1 MASKYAVEVN
11 DVSKMFKLYHENV
24 RSLKEKVLFFNKR
37 GYEEFWA
44 LKDIDIQV
52 EPGETLGIIG
62 ANGSGK
68 STLLK
73 LTTRILYPT
82 TGKVLTNGTI
92 AALLELG
99 AGFQP
104 DLTGRENVYLNASIL
119 GFSKKE
125 VDKRFDAIVHFAE
138 MERFIDNHVRNY
150 SSGMYIRLGFAVAI
164 NVDPEILIIDE
175 VLSVGDEAFQRKCIE
190 RIEDIQEEGKT
201 IIFVTHNVEITRE
214 ICSRVVMLE
223 SGKIVKQG
231 KPRDVVN
238 YYHQTMESLDSE
250 RAERGNRKMEV
261 LGVALLNDEDVGVN
275 DFNTGENMKIRV
287 AYRATEPI
295 EDPVFGFSIDDYR
308 GFTAYG
314 TNTRLK
320 GVELGT
326 IEGDG
331 FVQFDLKSL
340 PLLEGR
346 YLVSVAI
353 HSRDESVVY
362 HWLDRFFPFEM
373 HSSVDDVG
381 LLYIPSDVHVVKDLP
396 LERQQGLDVEVKH
409 EPD

>member
-1 MASKYAVEVN
+1 MGNNYAVEVN
-11 DVSKMFKLYHENV
+11 DISKMFKLYHENV

-52 EPGETLGIIG
+52 DEGETLGIIG

-73 LTTRILYPT
+73 LMTRILYPT
-82 TGKVLTNGTI
+82 KGKVVTNGSI

-125 VDKRFDAIVHFAE
+125 VDKRFDNIVAFAE

-164 NVDPEILIIDE
+164 SVDPDILIVDE
-175 VLSVGDEAFQRKCIE
+175 VLAVGDEAFQRKCIE
-190 RIEDIQEEGKT
+190 RIEDIQEAGKT
-201 IIFVTHNVEITRE
+201 IIFVTHNVEMTKE
-214 ICSRVVMLE
+214 ICTRVVMLDH
-223 SGKIVKQG
+223 GVIVKEG
-231 KPRDVVN
+231 KPREVVN
-238 YYHQTMESLDSE
+238 YYHQAMEVAESE
-250 RAERGNRKMEV
+250 RSERGNRKIEV
-261 LGVALLNDEDVGVN
+261 VGVALLNDAGEQVN
-275 DFNTGENMKIRV
+275 DFDTGENMRIRV
-287 AYRATEPI
+287 AYRAHEPTD
-295 EDPVFGFSIDDYR
+295 DPVFGFSIDDYR

-320 GVELGT
+320 GLEIGPLTG
-326 IEGDG
+326 EGYID
-331 FVQFDLKSL
+331 FDLKSL
-340 PLLEGR
+340 PMLEGR

-362 HWLDRFFPFEM
+362 HWLDKFYPFNM
-373 HSSVDDVG
+373 HSDINDAG
-381 LLYIPSDVHVVKDLP
+381 LLYIPSTVEVVKNVQISP
-396 LERQQGLDVEVKH
+396 GA
-409 EPD
+409 EPGPESEGPQ

>member
-1 MASKYAVEVN
+1 MSDYAVEIN
-11 DVSKMFKLYHENV
+11 NVSKMFKLHHENV

-52 EPGETLGIIG
+52 KQGETLGIIG

-82 TGKVLTNGTI
+82 TGKVVTNGTI

-125 VDKRFDAIVHFAE
+125 VDKRFDDIVAFAE

-164 NVDPEILIIDE
+164 NVDPDILIIDE
-175 VLSVGDEAFQRKCIE
+175 VLAVGDEAFQRKCIE
-190 RIEDIQEEGKT
+190 RIEEIQEAGKT

-223 SGKIVKQG
+223 SGKIVKEG
-231 KPRDVVN
+231 KPREVVN
-238 YYHQTMESLDSE
+238 FYHQEMESEELE
-250 RAERGNRKMEV
+250 RAERGNRQMEV
-261 LGVALLNDEDVGVN
+261 LGVALLNANEEAVN
-275 DFNTGENMKIRV
+275 DFNTGEDMKIRV
-287 AYRATEPI
+287 AYRANEPT

-320 GVELGT
+320 GMHLGT
-326 IEGDG
+326 IKGEG
-331 FVQFDLKSL
+331 FVQFDLKAL

-353 HSRDESVVY
+353 HSRDESIVY
-362 HWLDRFFPFEM
+362 HWLDRYYQFDV
-373 HSSVDDVG
+373 HSEISDAG
-381 LLYIPSDVHVVKDLP
+381 LLYIPSSVQVLRDMQVTAP
-396 LERQQGLDVEVKH
+396 AEPDVEARH

>member
-1 MASKYAVEVN
+1 MGKYAVEIK

-44 LKDIDIQV
+44 LKDINIDVDQ
-52 EPGETLGIIG
+52 GETLGIIG

-73 LTTRILYPT
+73 MTTRILYPT
-82 TGKVLTNGTI
+82 RGRVVTNGSI

-119 GFSKKE
+119 GFSKRE
-125 VDKRFDAIVHFAE
+125 VDKRFDEIVAFAE

-150 SSGMYIRLGFAVAI
+150 SSGMYVRLGFAVAI
-164 NVDPEILIIDE
+164 SVDPDILIIDE
-175 VLSVGDEAFQRKCIE
+175 VLAVGDEAFQRKCIE
-190 RIEDIQEEGKT
+190 RIEEIQQSGRT

-223 SGKIVKQG
+223 AGEIVKEG
-231 KPRDVVN
+231 KPREVVN
-238 YYHQTMESLDSE
+238 FYHQKMESADTE
-250 RAERGNRKMEV
+250 RAERGDRRMEV
-261 LGVALLNDEDVGVN
+261 LGVALLNEKEEGVN
-275 DFNTGENMKIRV
+275 DFSTGEDLKIRV
-287 AYRATEPI
+287 AYRANEPTD
-295 EDPVFGFSIDDYR
+295 DPVFGFSIDDYR

-320 GVELGT
+320 GMHLGT
-326 IEGDG
+326 VKGEG

-362 HWLDRFFPFEM
+362 HWLDRYYPFDV
-373 HSSVDDVG
+373 HSEINDAG
-381 LLYIPSDVHVVKDLP
+381 LLYIPSSVQVFKDVQVPGPTVA
-396 LERQQGLDVEVKH
+396 EVSH